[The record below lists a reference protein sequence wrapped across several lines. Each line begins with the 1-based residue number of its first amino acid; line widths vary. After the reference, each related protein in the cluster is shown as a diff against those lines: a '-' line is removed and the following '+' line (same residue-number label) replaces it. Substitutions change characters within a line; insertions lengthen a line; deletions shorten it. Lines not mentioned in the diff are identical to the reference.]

1 MLRQNDLTSM
11 KPRLY
16 TKYQEEV
23 KPGLQKEHGYAN
35 VHQVPVIKKIV
46 VHMGVDAQQEKSA
59 LDDAMEE
66 MKAITGR
73 KPVVDRARKS
83 VANFK
88 LREGMAIGCHVTLRR
103 DAMWEF
109 LDRLTATALP
119 GIRDFRGINPRSFD
133 GRGNYSLG
141 INDQAIFPEIELDKV
156 KRTQGMDITIVTSAK
171 TNDEAL
177 DLLTRMGMPF
187 KSRKDMEALDAEKAK
202 AKAAVEARAAI
213 EAEAAAEAAA
223 EAEAEAAAEVTEAKT
238 GDETTAEEQ

>member
-1 MLRQNDLTSM
+1 M

-16 TKYQEEV
+16 TKYQEDV
-23 KPGLQKEHGYAN
+23 KPALQKGRGYAN
-35 VHQVPVIKKIV
+35 VHQVPIIEKII

-59 LDDAMEE
+59 MDDAMAD
-66 MKAITGR
+66 MKTITGR
-73 KPVVDRARKS
+73 MPVVDLARKS

-103 DAMWEF
+103 DVMWEF

-141 INDQAIFPEIELDKV
+141 ISDQAIFPEIELDKV
-156 KRTQGMDITIVTSAK
+156 KRTQGMDITIVTTAK

-187 KSRKDMEALDAEKAK
+187 ASRKEMEIKEAEEAK
-202 AKAAVEARAAI
+202 AKAAAKARAAI
-213 EAEAAAEAAA
+213 EAEAAAEAKASA
-223 EAEAEAAAEVTEAKT
+223 EAGTEATTEAEASAN
-238 GDETTAEEQ
+238 AEEENTGEKQ

>member
-1 MLRQNDLTSM
+1 M

-23 KPGLQKEHGYAN
+23 KPALKKERGYTN
-35 VHQVPVIKKIV
+35 LHQVPVIEKNI

-59 LDDAMEE
+59 MDDAMAD
-66 MKAITGR
+66 MKIIPGR
-73 KPVVDRARKS
+73 KPVTNLARKS

-103 DAMWEF
+103 EVMWEF

-141 INDQAIFPEIELDKV
+141 ISDQAIFPEIELDKV
-156 KRTQGMDITIVTSAK
+156 KRTQGMDITIVTSAE

-187 KSRKDMEALDAEKAK
+187 ASKKEMEILDAEKAK
-202 AKAAVEARAAI
+202 AKAATEAKAAI

-223 EAEAEAAAEVTEAKT
+223 DDGTEAAAEAEAAAGAGDGVTT
-238 GDETTAEEQ
+238 EEQ

>member
-1 MLRQNDLTSM
+1 M

-23 KPGLQKEHGYAN
+23 KPALKKERGYAN
-35 VHQVPVIKKIV
+35 LHQVPVIEKII

-59 LDDAMEE
+59 MDDAMAD
-66 MKAITGR
+66 MKIITGR
-73 KPVVDRARKS
+73 KPVVNLARKS

-88 LREGMAIGCHVTLRR
+88 QREGMAIGCHVTLRR
-103 DAMWEF
+103 EVMWEF

-141 INDQAIFPEIELDKV
+141 ISDQAIFPEIELDKV
-156 KRTQGMDITIVTSAK
+156 KRTQGMDITIVTTAE

-187 KSRKDMEALDAEKAK
+187 ASKKEMEIKEAEEAK
-202 AKAAVEARAAI
+202 AKAAAKARAAI

-223 EAEAEAAAEVTEAKT
+223 EAEAATEDGTEAATEAEAAAGAGDEVTT
-238 GDETTAEEQ
+238 EEQ

>member
-1 MLRQNDLTSM
+1 M

-23 KPGLQKEHGYAN
+23 KPALKKERGYAN
-35 VHQVPVIKKIV
+35 LHQVPVIEKII

-59 LDDAMEE
+59 MDDAMAD
-66 MKAITGR
+66 MKIITGR
-73 KPVVDRARKS
+73 KPVKNLARKS

-103 DAMWEF
+103 EVMWEF

-141 INDQAIFPEIELDKV
+141 ISDQAIFPEIELDKV
-156 KRTQGMDITIVTSAK
+156 KRTQGMDITIVTTAE

-187 KSRKDMEALDAEKAK
+187 ASKKEMEILDVEKAK
-202 AKAAVEARAAI
+202 AKAAAEAKAAI
-213 EAEAAAEAAA
+213 EAEAAAEAKAAA
-223 EAEAEAAAEVTEAKT
+223 EAGTEAATEAEASANAE
-238 GDETTAEEQ
+238 DEITVEKQ

>member
-1 MLRQNDLTSM
+1 M

-23 KPGLQKEHGYAN
+23 KPALKKERGYAN
-35 VHQVPVIKKIV
+35 LHQVPVIEKII

-59 LDDAMEE
+59 MDDAMAD
-66 MKAITGR
+66 MKIITGR
-73 KPVVDRARKS
+73 KPVKNLARKS

-103 DAMWEF
+103 EVMWEF

-141 INDQAIFPEIELDKV
+141 ISDQAIFPEIELDKV
-156 KRTQGMDITIVTSAK
+156 KRTQGMDITIVTTAK

-187 KSRKDMEALDAEKAK
+187 ASRKEMEIKEAEEAK
-202 AKAAVEARAAI
+202 AKAAAKARAAI
-213 EAEAAAEAAA
+213 EAEAAAEAKAAA
-223 EAEAEAAAEVTEAKT
+223 EAEAATEAEASANAE
-238 GDETTAEEQ
+238 DEITVEKQ

>member
-1 MLRQNDLTSM
+1 M

-23 KPGLQKEHGYAN
+23 KPALKKERGYAN
-35 VHQVPVIKKIV
+35 LHQVPVIEKII

-59 LDDAMEE
+59 MDDAMAD
-66 MKAITGR
+66 MKIITGR
-73 KPVVDRARKS
+73 KPVKNLARKS

-103 DAMWEF
+103 EVMWEF

-141 INDQAIFPEIELDKV
+141 ISDQAIFPEIELDKV
-156 KRTQGMDITIVTSAK
+156 KRTQGMDITIVTTAE

-187 KSRKDMEALDAEKAK
+187 ASKKAMEILDAEKAK
-202 AKAAVEARAAI
+202 AKAAAEAKAAI

-223 EAEAEAAAEVTEAKT
+223 EAETEAATESEAAAGAGDEVTT
-238 GDETTAEEQ
+238 EEQ

>member
-1 MLRQNDLTSM
+1 M

-23 KPGLQKEHGYAN
+23 KPALKKERGYAN
-35 VHQVPVIKKIV
+35 LHQVPVIEKII

-59 LDDAMEE
+59 MDDAMAD
-66 MKAITGR
+66 MKIITGR
-73 KPVVDRARKS
+73 KPVKNLPRKS

-103 DAMWEF
+103 EVMWEF

-141 INDQAIFPEIELDKV
+141 ISDQAIFPEIELDKV
-156 KRTQGMDITIVTSAK
+156 KRTQGMDITIVTTAN

-187 KSRKDMEALDAEKAK
+187 ASKKEMEILDAQKAK
-202 AKAAVEARAAI
+202 AKAATEAKAAI
-213 EAEAAAEAAA
+213 EAEAAAEA
-223 EAEAEAAAEVTEAKT
+223 ETEAATESEVAAGAGDEVTT
-238 GDETTAEEQ
+238 EEQ